1 MHREIYK
8 DNSFRRGHAFSLF
21 WRKVCLPGVFCLA
34 LVWMQVLAIG
44 MPVAYASGPGGDV
57 TNPSVLAVDIAKPAI
72 VRIITQVV
80 GQLTVKFSNGQ
91 SVTFPQ
97 APENGVNGYP
107 VALSGSGAFISGQ
120 GDILTADHVINPVVD
135 DRQAVDQ
142 ELYTEAAQ
150 DVTNYIN
157 QNLHPTQQATADG
170 VTQELT
176 SGQLQSSSQYQKP
189 SSQILLSTDFSGPLN
204 GVTLRDLPPSQIA
217 NVDKI
222 EAESITSQADTAIIH
237 ANGMNDMPMLQV
249 GDSTAVHQ
257 LDQLTVL
264 GYPGIADIGG
274 DSANDFLTS
283 TIVTVSVSALKVDA
297 NSGAP
302 LIQID
307 GNIQHGNSG
316 GPALNSSGQIVGIVS
331 RGVEGTPTSYLEAS
345 SSAKQLM
352 QKAHVNTT
360 PSALEQA
367 WSKAMDDYA
376 STVPGHWHQSMR
388 EFQQISTQ
396 YSQFKAVNQYLQY
409 ATQQAKSEK
418 QTQEAPGS
426 GTPTTGTNHTSATTS
441 ASSFNS
447 LLIYGGIGIAVLLV
461 IVLILAFS
469 RRRKPAPVG
478 APGVPVAGV
487 GQMPGTSLPQTPSYP
502 GQAAYPPAQQ
512 YGRPAGQPGQPVT
525 PAPLAPQ
532 PGYRPAPPQA
542 PAGNMGAFGA
552 PVPTTP
558 QPGTAGPDVT
568 LVAQARKPVPQWR
581 TWPCGHINREDARFC
596 GTCGESAPPPPQVRR
611 VEQ

>member
-8 DNSFRRGHAFSLF
+8 DNSFRQGHAFSLF

-34 LVWMQVLAIG
+34 LVWMQVLAVG
-44 MPVAYASGPGGDV
+44 MPVAYASGPGGDIS
-57 TNPSVLAVDIAKPAI
+57 NPSVLAVDIAKPAI
-72 VRIITQVV
+72 VRIVTQMT

-91 SVTFPQ
+91 NVTFPLTPQ
-97 APENGVNGYP
+97 NGVNGYD
-107 VALSGSGAFISGQ
+107 VGVSGSGAFISGN

-135 DRQAVDQ
+135 DRQSVDQ
-142 ELYTEAAQ
+142 ELDQEAAP
-150 DVTNYIN
+150 DVASYIN
-157 QNLHPTQQATADG
+157 QNLHPAQQATADG

-189 SSQILLSTDFSGPLN
+189 SSRVLLSTDFSGPLN
-204 GVTLRDLPPSQIA
+204 GVSLNALPPSQIA

-222 EAESITSQADTAIIH
+222 EAESLTSQADTAIIH
-237 ANGMNDMPMLQV
+237 ANGMTNMPMLQV
-249 GDSTAVHQ
+249 GDSTTVHQ
-257 LDQLTVL
+257 LDQLTIL
-264 GYPGIADIGG
+264 GFPGVADVGTT
-274 DSANDFLTS
+274 ANDFLTS
-283 TIVTVSVSALKVDA
+283 TIITASVSALKA
-297 NSGAP
+297 APSGAP
-302 LIQID
+302 LIQIESD
-307 GNIQHGNSG
+307 IQPGNSG
-316 GPALNSSGQIVGIVS
+316 GPALNSSGQVVGVVSSKIVDTTTG
-331 RGVEGTPTSYLEAS
+331 YLEAS
-345 SSAKQLM
+345 SSAEQLM

-360 PSALEQA
+360 PSALQQA

-388 EFQQISTQ
+388 EFQQISAQ
-396 YSQFKAVNQYLQY
+396 YSQFKAVNPFLQY
-409 ATQQAKSEK
+409 ATQQAQSEK
-418 QTQEAPGS
+418 QTQEAPGN

-441 ASSFNS
+441 TGNFNS
-447 LLIYGGIGIAVLLV
+447 LLVYGGIGIAVLLV

-469 RRRKPAPVG
+469 RRRKPAAVG
-478 APGVPVAGV
+478 APGVPVAGM
-487 GQMPGTSLPQTPSYP
+487 GQMPGTGLPQTPSYP

-525 PAPLAPQ
+525 PAPFAPQ

-542 PAGNMGAFGA
+542 PGVNMGAFGA
-552 PVPTTP
+552 PVPSTP
-558 QPGTAGPDVT
+558 RPGTAGPDVT